1 VSDLEQQMKVSDST
15 VKQTVDSVLK
25 SDDKLLASLQKL
37 ASDLD
42 PINTQD
48 VETMSRIKELSAR
61 LIKNTVEGIRTKLD
75 RIYLEALQ
83 SASTTG
89 SDDSQESQDLQ
100 DELESLY
107 SEILPV
113 AQMSAEQQFLQPA
126 LRTMAASSGK
136 GQERAVE
143 AVKYVR
149 QTSLVQFYFTN
160 TNADTRVFGLPCPSF
175 RSIPR
180 ASRRNTLPQ
189 HGPNIHPGLN

>member
-1 VSDLEQQMKVSDST
+1 
-15 VKQTVDSVLK
+15 
-25 SDDKLLASLQKL
+25 LLASLQKL

-42 PINTQD
+42 PINTDD
-48 VETMSRIKELSAR
+48 VDTMSRIKELSAR

-75 RIYLEALQ
+75 RIYLEALHSS
-83 SASTTG
+83 SAAMT
-89 SDDSQESQDLQ
+89 DDGQEGQDLQ

-136 GQERAVE
+136 GQERAVK

-149 QTSLVQFYFTN
+149 F
-160 TNADTRVFGLPCPSF
+160 
-175 RSIPR
+175 
-180 ASRRNTLPQ
+180 
-189 HGPNIHPGLN
+189 LNPPVWHLFC

>member
-1 VSDLEQQMKVSDST
+1 MKA
-15 VKQTVDSVLK
+15 
-25 SDDKLLASLQKL
+25 DDKLLASLQKL

-42 PINTQD
+42 PLNTD
-48 VETMSRIKELSAR
+48 DFDIIARIKELSAR

-75 RIYLEALQ
+75 RTYLEALY
-83 SASTTG
+83 ASSTNG
-89 SDDSQESQDLQ
+89 SDDGQESQDLR

-136 GQERAVE
+136 GQERAAK

-149 QTSLVQFYFTN
+149 LRPHLSEIWLPNLTRYTS
-160 TNADTRVFGLPCPSF
+160 ACCS
-175 RSIPR
+175 S
-180 ASRRNTLPQ
+180 
-189 HGPNIHPGLN
+189 